1 MNDLI
6 ACPYNF
12 SHQIRPERFQYHLLK
27 CQANNPDIILLVC
40 PFNACHHFRK
50 SDQVE
55 HITNCPDR
63 GIYEIQKY
71 QFSKAIPGQHGN
83 LATPSAFGSS
93 IYRDELLDP
102 QNAGRPQPNSQIA
115 VKHAE
120 NIRKYHE
127 RMLDIKEKQDTANP
141 WPKTNKI
148 QPQNRGPTTKKCNSE
163 AEENC
168 GTTSGYVTCNTSFI
182 SGKNDLMP
190 SSIKSPLEGRTR
202 SPSPITAC
210 KPIPKLYRYG
220 QSSRVPRSNVVTPE
234 IPEAINNPWAN
245 VQSSTR
251 SPSPLTGYKSIPV
264 LHRYGMTS
272 KGAVSTDTLEV
283 KARIEEIEQEVEA
296 KRNPDATADID
307 SINQKT
313 NKDILENKSPKT
325 EIADQTA
332 NTSTIKRPVP
342 MSLLEKLN
350 HMKLNRSSRHITP
363 SSSAASVEIE
373 CEMPKPTLRRP
384 KNIKNVK
391 YITPVSV
398 NF

>member
-1 MNDLI
+1 
-6 ACPYNF
+6 
-12 SHQIRPERFQYHLLK
+12 
-27 CQANNPDIILLVC
+27 
-40 PFNACHHFRK
+40 
-50 SDQVE
+50 
-55 HITNCPDR
+55 
-63 GIYEIQKY
+63 
-71 QFSKAIPGQHGN
+71 
-83 LATPSAFGSS
+83 
-93 IYRDELLDP
+93 
-102 QNAGRPQPNSQIA
+102 
-115 VKHAE
+115 
-120 NIRKYHE
+120 
-127 RMLDIKEKQDTANP
+127 
-141 WPKTNKI
+141 
-148 QPQNRGPTTKKCNSE
+148 
-163 AEENC
+163 
-168 GTTSGYVTCNTSFI
+168 
-182 SGKNDLMP
+182 MP
-190 SSIKSPLEGRTR
+190 SSIKSHLEGRTR

-210 KPIPKLYRYG
+210 KPIPKLHRYG

-283 KARIEEIEQEVEA
+283 KARIEEIEQQVEA

-307 SINQKT
+307 SKNQKT

-332 NTSTIKRPVP
+332 NCLPTSTIKRPVP

-350 HMKLNRSSRHITP
+350 RMKLNRSSRHISP
-363 SSSAASVEIE
+363 SSSAASVQIE